1 MCFTLSS
8 SLPTVACPAAPRPA
22 CSPSVVRNLALLDED
37 RLDFDLLEDLVAHI
51 DESQE
56 GQEGAILV
64 FLPGGRCSV
73 LRCAVMRKVR
83 KV

>member
-1 MCFTLSS
+1 MYTSCLLRSQTRPAPAP
-8 SLPTVACPAAPRPA
+8 LPMPA

-51 DESQE
+51 DESHE

-73 LRCAVMRKVR
+73 LRCAAL
-83 KV
+83 